1 MKQHNVLDISRFKQL
16 LINDIRVNKKTMLV
30 AAATIVVYW
39 ILLTIPGSP
48 SWLLYNNIVLFLGG
62 FILTSQCF
70 KELHNTELAYH
81 YLTLPCTNFERFL
94 SKWFLTSVGYAIG
107 LMVLFYLFSLFCM
120 GYNLVLFQN
129 LITLPSLFEPAI
141 WHQVGT
147 YIVLQSIVLLGAV
160 VFKRYSLLKTALTLG
175 CIFLTLSLVAWT
187 VGIKLFPYWMP
198 SAVQN
203 FDIFKTITGIL
214 FWAVLAPFCW
224 AVTYLRISE
233 YEIN

>member
-1 MKQHNVLDISRFKQL
+1 MNQNTVLDISRLKQL
-16 LINDIRVNKKTMLV
+16 LINDIRVNKKSMLIT
-30 AAATIVVYW
+30 AATILVYW
-39 ILLTIPGSP
+39 ILLTIPGGP
-48 SWLLYNNIVLFLGG
+48 SWVLYNNAVLFLGG

-70 KELHNTELAYH
+70 NELHNTELAYH

-94 SKWFLTSVGYAIG
+94 SKWLLTSVGYAIG
-107 LMVLFYLFSLFCM
+107 IMVLFYLFSLFCM

-129 LITLPSLFEPAI
+129 LIGLPSIFEPAV
-141 WHQVGT
+141 WYKVGT

-175 CIFLTLSLVAWT
+175 CIFLTLAVVTWT
-187 VGIKLFPYWMP
+187 VGIKLSPFWIP

-203 FDIFKTITGIL
+203 FDIFTTITGVL

-224 AVTYLRISE
+224 TVTYFRISE